1 MKTLDNTELIDF
13 TLLISALT
21 GEGLTVSNLTYN
33 ELGTFGLEYT
43 LHGKKTFAGPYKSKD
58 RISSPKDIADVVAS
72 IILNRKLQPGVI
84 LLP

>member
-1 MKTLDNTELIDF
+1 MKTLDNTELTNF

-21 GEGLTVSNLTYN
+21 GAGLTISHLKYN
-33 ELGTFGLEYT
+33 EFGTFGLEYI
-43 LHGKKTFAGPYKSKD
+43 LNGKKIFAGPYKSKE
-58 RISSPKDIADVVAS
+58 RISCHTEIADVVAS